1 MSSRTKSF
9 FEQNHNTKARPASWE
24 KGNNIRPPLGD
35 STNTT
40 APPKPPIPA
49 TSQAKAR
56 LQAFSLTNSGDGRPR
71 ASIEAKEN
79 AVPAVLSQ
87 SNVNTVAQRDNASGT
102 AAEESAKQDGSSGPV
117 ANKTPALPHAHTFP
131 CTPGARLSLED
142 LIGDDEIRKPSVKEA
157 SPEEQ
162 LTWVPNSSSS
172 NLTPNRKRKRAKS
185 SSPSCP
191 QSSSQRGPGLA
202 FEGVGAGQETPE
214 ADPATDLWQRLYGS
228 RNMAASTLK
237 LPDLGP
243 LAFQAS
249 PRPLETPIKSSGL
262 RRWASTGND
271 WPNSKGK
278 KRRTNEVS
286 KLSLLQENGVGSGGR
301 SKVAAW
307 VEKIQGDLAQ
317 QKLSEPRP
325 VDETVQHSSTSPLPV
340 TGNRHADFRSCDAS
354 PTEAQQ
360 SVVPLQAQDVPITT
374 NIAIEASM
382 PPPEVPQRTAQVPA
396 RPVQGSESRS
406 NPSAAGQYGAE
417 AINAAPLHL
426 RSKAPLPA
434 FKRPSITRPP
444 VVVPPPAVI
453 VPRSMPA
460 VTEDDFGDDMDL
472 TNEDFEELMSQAPK
486 HQSSAPITQAIAPC
500 AVAHPVIPAEDEYG
514 AIDDDVAAAAA
525 AAFEDDD
532 DDEFGGDD
540 LDEESFMAAESQATQ
555 GNRAS
560 LLPSRT
566 VLPRTSPRKGP
577 SLSQPNLSS
586 SQTHATQQS
595 HQRFVVKKVID
606 AEYANDRGRR
616 CPEKVLLAEEDRSKR
631 TVTISL
637 RGSWYSTAVSAGH
650 TVHLACLPGQSHRPQ
665 PALGQ
670 LLADD
675 AEDSP
680 LLIVHPDHML
690 SATTV
695 ADSFD
700 CIRKAVL
707 QDRIKATGETSKPMV
722 YGSVLHEI
730 FQQALSANRWDD
742 AFLTDVVQKTLLA
755 HIEGLWELG
764 MQNLTLAFE
773 DVKAKMGELSAW
785 AKVFVAQQPGNDAV
799 VKVRQDEKIWMSVS
813 KLIAIE
819 EHVWSPQYGLKG
831 NIDATIEAVVTDDPR
846 APNKSLIVPFE
857 VKTGRTTQSA
867 AHRAQTALYTLLLSD
882 RYDVAVKSGILY
894 YLESSDMTRIAP
906 PVNEI
911 RQMVQQRNRLA
922 AYIHS
927 AIYPVTSSQDETKG
941 LSQEI
946 GPSGMPP
953 MLRASHK
960 CGRCYAQQSCFTYH
974 ALVENGTSDT
984 AGMLDD
990 GGQNHALVWSEAV
1003 GHLLSSAATP
1013 HTATLKQWFTKWD
1026 RLLTFEES
1034 EMSRFRK
1041 ELWTMSSKERETAGR
1056 CFGDLALVQDVT
1068 ATAAAAASTLV
1079 DGIEGTGGKI
1089 NRFTYTFAKS
1099 EGTKKGSFT
1108 EGTQLIVGEPVV
1120 VSSEQGQWALA
1131 NGYVTAVGKSRITIA
1146 VDRKLGNARARRDDF
1161 DTDTKQFFHGIMSVG
1176 ADKDTPASSLPA
1188 IRYRLDKDEF
1198 SNGLATIRNNLVALT
1213 SSHPLHT
1220 KLRNLIV
1227 LDQPPRFAAK
1237 STSTPQFRPSQHLGT
1252 MNADQT
1258 AAIQH
1263 VLSAQDYSLILG
1275 MPGTGK
1281 TTTIAHLIR
1290 ALLAQKNSILLT
1302 SYTHTAVDNIL
1313 LKIQDIA
1320 PPGSILRLGIPAKI
1334 NPQVK
1339 EFCHLANTPK
1349 SSIQEVEELY
1359 MGVSIV
1365 ATTCMSTSHALFTRR
1380 VFDICIV
1387 DEASQ
1392 ISLPT
1397 CLGPLLHAHRF
1408 VLVGDHFQLPPLVQ
1422 NRKALEGGL
1431 DISLFRTLSEKQP
1444 ESVVTLGKQYRMCA
1458 EIMALSNTLI
1468 YSGKLQCGTPE
1479 VASRTLSMPFYPFA
1493 LITLHPPGSTCAH
1506 LPSLQNCWLDHLISP
1521 SRKVLFINT
1530 DPFGAPVQEST
1541 SNTST
1546 TTTKTL
1552 SNALESRVAISL
1564 VSAFLACGL
1573 PAKEIGII
1581 TPFRSQVSLI
1591 RRELGTA
1598 GLSGVDVDSADR
1610 FQGRDKEVIILSFVR
1625 SNPQNEV
1632 GELLRDWRRINV
1644 ALTRARSKLVILGS
1658 RKTLGADALLKN
1670 LLDLVEEQQGCVE
1683 LPVELGDEAI
1693 LCCGAVSIGGSAV
1706 SVVTPKRTVGT
1717 RGSQRGPS
1725 KRSPVKYTPV
1735 NVLRASQSAG
1745 NRVMGSSGQVGEVRT
1760 PGKVVRGV
1768 KGKLGRLREEVAWD
1782 IFEDLTAE
1790 DF

>member
-9 FEQNHNTKARPASWE
+9 FEQNHNTKARPASWN

-35 STNTT
+35 STNIT
-40 APPKPPIPA
+40 APPKLSIPP
-49 TSQAKAR
+49 TSQAKAK
-56 LQAFSLTNSGDGRPR
+56 LQAFALVKGGDDRPR
-71 ASIEAKEN
+71 ASVEAKEN
-79 AVPAVLSQ
+79 AAPTTLSQ
-87 SNVNTVAQRDNASGT
+87 SNADTGESPHHARGET
-102 AAEESAKQDGSSGPV
+102 TTESAQQDRSSGPV
-117 ANKTPALPHAHTFP
+117 AHKTPALPHAHTFP

-142 LIGDDEIRKPSVKEA
+142 LIGDDEIRQPLVKEA

-202 FEGVGAGQETPE
+202 FEGIGAGQETPE

-228 RNMAASTLK
+228 RNMAASALK

-271 WPNSKGK
+271 WPNNQGK

-317 QKLSEPRP
+317 QKLTEPRL
-325 VDETVQHSSTSPLPV
+325 VSETIQHSSTSPLPV
-340 TGNRHADFRSCDAS
+340 TGNRNADSRSCDAS
-354 PTEAQQ
+354 PTEAQH
-360 SVVPLQAQDVPITT
+360 SVVPLQAQDVQIST
-374 NIAIEASM
+374 NVAIETSM
-382 PPPEVPQRTAQVPA
+382 PPPEVPQRTISAPA

-406 NPSAAGQYGAE
+406 NPPAAGHYGAE

-444 VVVPPPAVI
+444 IVVPPPVAI

-460 VTEDDFGDDMDL
+460 VMEDDFGDDMDL

-486 HQSSAPITQAIAPC
+486 HQASAPITQAIAPC
-500 AVAHPVIPAEDEYG
+500 AVAHPELPVEDEYG
-514 AIDDDVAAAAA
+514 AIDDDVAAAAV
-525 AAFEDDD
+525 AFEDDD
-532 DDEFGGDD
+532 DDEFGGYD

-560 LLPSRT
+560 LLPLRMDLSR
-566 VLPRTSPRKGP
+566 SPP
-577 SLSQPNLSS
+577 S
-586 SQTHATQQS
+586 SQVHATQQN
-595 HQRFVVKKVID
+595 HRRFVVKKVID
-606 AEYANDRGRR
+606 AEYANDRGRQ

-670 LLADD
+670 LLVDD
-675 AEDSP
+675 ADDSP

-707 QDRIKATGETSKPMV
+707 QDRIKATGETSKAMV
-722 YGSVLHEI
+722 YGSILHEI

-742 AFLTDVVQKTLLA
+742 ASLTDLVQKTLLA

-764 MQNLTLAFE
+764 MQDLTLAFE

-785 AKVFVAQQPGNDAV
+785 AKVFVAQQPGAHAL
-799 VKVRQDEKIWMSVS
+799 VKDRQGEKSWMSVN

-831 NIDATIEAVVTDDPR
+831 NIDATIEAAVTDDPR
-846 APNKSLIVPFE
+846 APNKTHVVPFE

-906 PVNEI
+906 PANEI
-911 RQMVQQRNRLA
+911 RQMIQQRNRLA

-927 AIYPVTSSQDETKG
+927 AKYPITSSQDQTKG

-953 MLRASHK
+953 MLRVSHK

-974 ALVENGTSDT
+974 ALVENGTSET

-990 GGQNHALVWSEAV
+990 GKKNHALIWSEAV

-1013 HTATLKQWFTKWD
+1013 HTAVLKTWFTKWN

-1041 ELWTMSSKERETAGR
+1041 ELWTMSSKEREATGR
-1056 CFGDLALVQDVT
+1056 CFGDLVVVRDVS
-1068 ATAAAAASTLV
+1068 ATAAAAVSTLV

-1089 NRFTYTFAKS
+1089 NRFTYTFAKP
-1099 EGTKKGSFT
+1099 ERFKKGSFT

-1131 NGYVTAVGKSRITIA
+1131 NGYVTAVGKNRVTIA
-1146 VDRKLGNARARRDDF
+1146 VDRKLGDARSRREDF
-1161 DTDTKQFFHGIMSVG
+1161 DPASKQTFQGIMSVG
-1176 ADKDTPASSLPA
+1176 ADRDTAHSTMPAT
-1188 IRYRLDKDEF
+1188 RYRLDKDEF
-1198 SNGLATIRNNLVALT
+1198 SNGLATIRNNLVTLM

-1220 KLRNLIV
+1220 KLRNLVV
-1227 LDQPPRFAAK
+1227 LDQAPQFVAK
-1237 STSTPQFRPSQHLGT
+1237 STCTPQSRRSQHLGT

-1290 ALLAQKNSILLT
+1290 ALLAQKKSILLT

-1320 PPGSILRLGIPAKI
+1320 PPGSILRLGVPAKI

-1365 ATTCMSTSHALFTRR
+1365 ATTCMSTSHSLFTRR

-1444 ESVVTLGKQYRMCA
+1444 ESVVSLGKQYRMCA
-1458 EIMALSNTLI
+1458 EIMALSNILI
-1468 YSGKLQCGTPE
+1468 YSGKLECGTPE
-1479 VASRTLSMPFYPFA
+1479 VASRTLILPSYSFG
-1493 LITLHPPGSTCAH
+1493 LRTLHPPGSTCTRLSDTQA
-1506 LPSLQNCWLDHLISP
+1506 CWLESLVSP
-1521 SRKVLFINT
+1521 SSKVRFANT
-1530 DPFGAPVQEST
+1530 DPLGALAQEST
-1541 SNTST
+1541 SNTSAVA
-1546 TTTKTL
+1546 TKTL

-1573 PAKEIGII
+1573 PAKEVGII

-1625 SNPQNEV
+1625 SNPQYEV

-1658 RKTLGADALLKN
+1658 RKTLSADGLLKK
-1670 LLDLVEEQQGCVE
+1670 LLGLVEEQQGCME
-1683 LPVELGDEAI
+1683 LPADLGDEGVV
-1693 LCCGAVSIGGSAV
+1693 CCGTVAIAGSAV
-1706 SVVTPKRTVGT
+1706 SAMTPKTTAGPRT
-1717 RGSQRGPS
+1717 SQRSPT
-1725 KRSPVKYTPV
+1725 KRSPAKGTPV
-1735 NVLRASQSAG
+1735 KVLRASQSAG
-1745 NRVMGSSGQVGEVRT
+1745 NRVLSSSGQSGKVRT
-1760 PGKVVRGV
+1760 PGKVVTGV
-1768 KGKLGRLREEVAWD
+1768 KGKLARLREEVAWD
-1782 IFEDLTAE
+1782 IFEDLTGE
-1790 DF
+1790 DL

>member
-1 MSSRTKSF
+1 MSSHTKSF
-9 FEQNHNTKARPASWE
+9 FEQNHNVKSRPTSWN
-24 KGNNIRPPLGD
+24 KGNHNRPPLGD

-40 APPKPPIPA
+40 APPRLPIPP
-49 TSQAKAR
+49 TSQAKAK
-56 LQAFSLTNSGDGRPR
+56 LQAFALPKGSDERPR

-79 AVPAVLSQ
+79 TAPAISSQ
-87 SNVNTVAQRDNASGT
+87 GNANTVGSQRHARGET
-102 AAEESAKQDGSSGPV
+102 TMESARQDESSGPV
-117 ANKTPALPHAHTFP
+117 ANKTSALPHAHTFP

-142 LIGDDEIRKPSVKEA
+142 LIGDDEIRQPLVKEA

-191 QSSSQRGPGLA
+191 QSSSQRGPGLT
-202 FEGVGAGQETPE
+202 FEGNGAGQETPE
-214 ADPATDLWQRLYGS
+214 ANPTTDLWQRLYGS
-228 RNMAASTLK
+228 RNMAAGTLK

-286 KLSLLQENGVGSGGR
+286 KLSLLQGNGVGSGGR

-325 VDETVQHSSTSPLPV
+325 VDETAQHSSTSPLPV
-340 TGNRHADFRSCDAS
+340 TGNQHADFRPCDAS

-360 SVVPLQAQDVPITT
+360 SVMPLQAQDVQITT
-374 NIAIEASM
+374 NVAIETSM
-382 PPPEVPQRTAQVPA
+382 PPPEVPQRTVPAPA

-406 NPSAAGQYGAE
+406 NPSATGHYGAE

-444 VVVPPPAVI
+444 IVIPPPAVI
-453 VPRSMPA
+453 ISRSMPV

-486 HQSSAPITQAIAPC
+486 HQTSAPITQAIAPYV
-500 AVAHPVIPAEDEYG
+500 VAHPALPVEDEYG
-514 AIDDDVAAAAA
+514 TIDDDVAAAA

-560 LLPSRT
+560 LLPPRT
-566 VLPRTSPRKGP
+566 APSRTSPRTRP
-577 SLSQPNLSS
+577 PLSQPGSS
-586 SQTHATQQS
+586 PPQAHATQQN
-595 HQRFVVKKVID
+595 HRRFVVKRVID
-606 AEYANDRGRR
+606 AEYANDRGRQ
-616 CPEKVLLAEEDRSKR
+616 CPEKILLAEEDRTKR

-637 RGSWYSTAVSAGH
+637 RGSWQSTAVSTGH
-650 TVHLACLPGQSHRPQ
+650 TVHLACLPGQPDRPQ

-670 LLADD
+670 LLVDD

-707 QDRIKATGETSKPMV
+707 QDRVKATGETSKPMV
-722 YGSVLHEI
+722 YGSILHEI

-742 AFLTDVVQKTLLA
+742 GFLTELMQKTLLA

-764 MQNLTLAFE
+764 MQDLTLTYE
-773 DVKAKMGELSAW
+773 DVKAKMGEMSAW
-785 AKVFVAQQPGNDAV
+785 AKVFVAQQPSADALI
-799 VKVRQDEKIWMSVS
+799 KDRQGEKIWLSVS

-831 NIDATIEAVVTDDPR
+831 NIDATIEATITDDSR
-846 APNKSLIVPFE
+846 APNKTLVAPFE
-857 VKTGRTTQSA
+857 VKTGRITQSA

-927 AIYPVTSSQDETKG
+927 AKYPITSSQDETKG

-953 MLRASHK
+953 MLRTSHK

-974 ALVENGTSDT
+974 ALVENGTSET
-984 AGMLDD
+984 AGMVDD
-990 GGQNHALVWSEAV
+990 GKKNHALIWSEAV

-1013 HTATLKQWFTKWD
+1013 HATALKQWFTKWD

-1041 ELWTMSSKERETAGR
+1041 ELWTMSSKEREAAGR
-1056 CFGDLALVQDVT
+1056 CFGDLILVQDVN
-1068 ATAAAAASTLV
+1068 ATAIAAASTLV

-1089 NRFTYTFAKS
+1089 NRFTYTFAKA
-1099 EGTKKGSFT
+1099 EGAKKGTFT

-1120 VSSEQGQWALA
+1120 VSSERGQWALA
-1131 NGYVTAVGKSRITIA
+1131 NGYVTAIGKSTITIA
-1146 VDRKLGNARARRDDF
+1146 VDRKLGDARSRRKAF
-1161 DTDTKQFFHGIMSVG
+1161 DSASKQSFQGIMSVG
-1176 ADKDTPASSLPA
+1176 ADRDTAHSTLPA

-1198 SNGLATIRNNLVALT
+1198 SNGLATIRNNLVALM
-1213 SSHPLHT
+1213 SSHPLHN
-1220 KLRNLIV
+1220 KLRSLIV
-1227 LDQPPRFAAK
+1227 LDQAPRFVAK

-1263 VLSAQDYSLILG
+1263 VLCAQDYSLILG

-1290 ALLAQKNSILLT
+1290 SLLAQKKSILLT

-1320 PPGSILRLGIPAKI
+1320 PPGSILRLGVPAKI

-1339 EFCHLANTPK
+1339 EFCRLANTPK

-1397 CLGPLLHAHRF
+1397 CLGPLLHAQRF

-1444 ESVVTLGKQYRMCA
+1444 ESVFSLGKQYRMCA

-1479 VASRTLSMPFYPFA
+1479 VALRTLA
-1493 LITLHPPGSTCAH
+1493 LPSHLFGLATLHPAGSTCVQLSNART
-1506 LPSLQNCWLDHLISP
+1506 CWLDHFVSP
-1521 SRKVLFINT
+1521 SRKVQFANT
-1530 DPFGAPVQEST
+1530 DDLGALAQEST
-1541 SNTST
+1541 SSSSAAA
-1546 TTTKTL
+1546 TKTL

-1591 RRELGTA
+1591 RRELGVA

-1610 FQGRDKEVIILSFVR
+1610 FQGRDKEVMILSFVR
-1625 SNPQNEV
+1625 SNSQHEV

-1644 ALTRARSKLVILGS
+1644 ALTRARSKLIILGS
-1658 RKTLGADALLKN
+1658 RRTLSADSLLGK
-1670 LLDLVEEQQGCVE
+1670 LIGLVEQQQGCVD
-1683 LPVELGDEAI
+1683 LPVELGDEGVV
-1693 LCCGAVSIGGSAV
+1693 CCGAVGIVGSAI
-1706 SVVTPKRTVGT
+1706 SAMTPKTTAGPRL
-1717 RGSQRGPS
+1717 SQRSPGKRSQVRSTPS
-1725 KRSPVKYTPV
+1725 K
-1735 NVLRASQSAG
+1735 VLRASQSVG
-1745 NRVMGSSGQVGEVRT
+1745 NRIVSSSGRVSKLRM
-1760 PGKVVRGV
+1760 PGKVVKRV
-1768 KGKLGRLREEVAWD
+1768 KGKQGRLREEVTWD
-1782 IFEDLTAE
+1782 IFEDLTGE